1 MHSMTNIAVLAGGAP
16 SFIPKVYDYYVGV
29 DRGALRLLEEDYPL
43 HLAIGDFDSVSQTE
57 LETIKKKAQFFV
69 QALAEKDDTDTEL
82 ALKEVFSRY
91 PKAQVTVYGAF
102 GGRIDH
108 FLSNVFLPSLPDLTA
123 YMQQIRLCD
132 AYNTIRY
139 CPAGTHTIAP
149 SDNGGYLAFLVEGD
163 GILNIRGAKYELTED
178 NYFIQ
183 KVYTSNEF
191 INQPVTVTLNKGY
204 VIVIESRDWR

>member
-16 SFIPKVYDYYVGV
+16 SFIPKVYDYYVV

-57 LETIKKKAQFFV
+57 LETIKTKAQFFV

-102 GGRIDH
+102 GGRID
-108 FLSNVFLPSLPDLTA
+108 LSL
-123 YMQQIRLCD
+123 IH
-132 AYNTIRY
+132 I
-139 CPAGTHTIAP
+139 
-149 SDNGGYLAFLVEGD
+149 
-163 GILNIRGAKYELTED
+163 
-178 NYFIQ
+178 
-183 KVYTSNEF
+183 
-191 INQPVTVTLNKGY
+191 
-204 VIVIESRDWR
+204 